1 MSLKSLNDILH
12 GRAETEE
19 HWISLSDVMAGLMM
33 VFLLIAVVYML
44 KVQAIA
50 KDLKLIEFELHK
62 ELEEKFKDDF
72 IKWNVVLDVLTVRF
86 REPRVLFEGGKDKLK
101 FKFKQI
107 LNKFI
112 PGFIEIIN
120 KKKYRDKISE
130 VRIEGHTSSDFF
142 NLSPDEAY
150 MENMALSQGRAKNTL
165 VYILNFIPEI
175 NEQKTWF
182 RNLIAT
188 IGLSSSRL
196 IKLSDGSEDVKQ
208 SRRVEFKILLK
219 SEEAISEI
227 SSM

>member
-12 GRAETEE
+12 GRTETEE

-44 KVQAIA
+44 KVQSIA

-101 FKFKQI
+101 FRFKQI

-112 PGFIEIIN
+112 PGFVEIIN